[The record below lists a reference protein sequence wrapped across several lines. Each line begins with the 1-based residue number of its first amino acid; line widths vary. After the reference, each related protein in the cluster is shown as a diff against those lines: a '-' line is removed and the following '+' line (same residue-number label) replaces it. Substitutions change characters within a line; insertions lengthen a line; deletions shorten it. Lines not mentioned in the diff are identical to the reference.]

1 MSVTVSS
8 NFSVNN
14 NIDSRNCITSFYYYS
29 IASGCEGKYDELT
42 LRLKFM
48 GQRLKQVAI
57 SLPNFTQRASLVTVA
72 SNLAFLILNS
82 AAYEPPISFTQ
93 AGILPNLFRRVVVQP
108 SGPLPN
114 SL

>member
-1 MSVTVSS
+1 
-8 NFSVNN
+8 
-14 NIDSRNCITSFYYYS
+14 
-29 IASGCEGKYDELT
+29 
-42 LRLKFM
+42 M
-48 GQRLKQVAI
+48 GQTLEQVAI

-82 AAYEPPISFTQ
+82 AAYEPPISFTR
-93 AGILPNLFRRVVVQP
+93 ASILPNLFSRVVVQP

>member
-1 MSVTVSS
+1 
-8 NFSVNN
+8 
-14 NIDSRNCITSFYYYS
+14 
-29 IASGCEGKYDELT
+29 
-42 LRLKFM
+42 M
-48 GQRLKQVAI
+48 GQRLEQVAI

-82 AAYEPPISFTQ
+82 AAYEPPISITW
-93 AGILPNLFRRVVVQP
+93 AGILPNVFRRVVVQL